1 MTDTISIQTQT
12 LNENCVVVALT
23 GRFDAGNAEMV
34 KTAFQQV
41 INNGG
46 RRVVV
51 DLSQVPFIDSA
62 GLAVLVS
69 ALKQARASAGNVVL
83 AGVQPQTRNVFALTM
98 LDQVFGIHPT
108 IQAAV
113 DSQD

>member
-1 MTDTISIQTQT
+1 MTDSISVQTKS
-12 LNENCVVVALT
+12 LNDNCVVVALT
-23 GRFDAGNAEMV
+23 GRFDAGNAETV
-34 KTAFQQV
+34 KAAFRQV
-41 INNGG
+41 INSSG

-69 ALKQARASAGNVVL
+69 ALKQARASAGNVLL
-83 AGVQPQTRNVFALTM
+83 AGVQPQTRTVFALTM
-98 LDQVFGIHPT
+98 LDQVFSIHPT

-113 DSQD
+113 DSLD